1 MKNRS
6 KITVREDPQAFA
18 ERLGLEFRDYLLLN
32 RALTHSSYLNEHPE
46 ALEDNERLEFLGDA
60 VLDFSVGAWL
70 YNNFPEMKEG
80 ELTRLRAA
88 LVQTEQLAQFAKSI
102 GLGNAMK
109 LGLGETQNGGNQRDA
124 LLCDTFEALIGAVY
138 LDSGMDQVCKFI
150 FSMLEDACHAII
162 MNHTHEDPKSTL
174 QEWAQSR
181 GYSPPQYLVTHSSGP
196 DHQKMF
202 EVDVL
207 INSKKQAS
215 GKGHSKQAAEKDAAS
230 NALKKI

>member
-6 KITVREDPQAFA
+6 KMTFLEDPQRFA
-18 ERLGLEFRDYLLLN
+18 ERLGLKFRDLLLLN

-102 GLGNAMK
+102 GLGNAMR
-109 LGLGETQNGGNQRDA
+109 LGQGETLNGGNQRDA
-124 LLCDTFEALIGAVY
+124 LLCDTFEAVIGAVY
-138 LDSGMDQVCKFI
+138 LDSGLEQVSKLI
-150 FSMLEDACHAII
+150 FPMLADACQSII
-162 MNHTHEDPKSTL
+162 TNHTHEDPKSTL

-181 GYSPPQYLVTHSSGP
+181 GFSPPQYLVSHASGP
-196 DHQKMF
+196 DHQKVF
-202 EVDVL
+202 EVDVY

-215 GKGHSKQAAEKDAAS
+215 GRGHSKQAAEKAAAT